1 MASQAAR
8 LEELKFLTD
17 KEREREE
24 GREGGKRERE
34 RFKRRKIMLPVK
46 YGQRKDLKVIVWDC
60 R

>member
-8 LEELKFLTD
+8 LEELKFLT
-17 KEREREE
+17 EREREE
-24 GREGGKRERE
+24 GRKWGEERE

-46 YGQRKDLKVIVWDC
+46 YGQRKDLKVIVQDC